1 MQLLEEPDK
10 KAVTREMCPWASYR
24 KDKHQ
29 GNIENIAYPG
39 FGDIHREHWQMKSF
53 PEKEP

>member
-1 MQLLEEPDK
+1 MQLLEKPDK

-24 KDKHQ
+24 KDEHQ

-39 FGDIHREHWQMKSF
+39 FGEIH
-53 PEKEP
+53 